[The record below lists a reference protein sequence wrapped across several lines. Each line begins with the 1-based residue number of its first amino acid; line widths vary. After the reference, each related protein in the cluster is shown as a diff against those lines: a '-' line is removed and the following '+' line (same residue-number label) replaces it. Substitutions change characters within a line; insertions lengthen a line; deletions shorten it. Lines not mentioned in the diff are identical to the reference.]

1 MITARKTIREHAA
14 IGKLRRV
21 AHCNRIPQ
29 SPMIASNRANAGNRN
44 AYALQ
49 SKQCRNNCGVLTK
62 EGQQ

>member
-1 MITARKTIREHAA
+1 
-14 IGKLRRV
+14 
-21 AHCNRIPQ
+21 
-29 SPMIASNRANAGNRN
+29 MIASNRANAGKRN

>member
-1 MITARKTIREHAA
+1 MRQSANFGVSRTAIAF
-14 IGKLRRV
+14 
-21 AHCNRIPQ
+21 PQ